1 MEGIHLIR
9 QFIPTRPSSYN
20 VDKHKT
26 YTFIVVQ
33 VLSVGSCFFMLQTL
47 FVSALF
53 ASEHTFCT
61 HRNKDIELDN
71 IKHIAMLVPF
81 TIYKNKKHYK
91 CNKM

>member
-33 VLSVGSCFFMLQTL
+33 VLCWFMLL
-47 FVSALF
+47 RVADSICVCFVCIRT
-53 ASEHTFCT
+53 HFCT
-61 HRNKDIELDN
+61 HRNKDIELDI